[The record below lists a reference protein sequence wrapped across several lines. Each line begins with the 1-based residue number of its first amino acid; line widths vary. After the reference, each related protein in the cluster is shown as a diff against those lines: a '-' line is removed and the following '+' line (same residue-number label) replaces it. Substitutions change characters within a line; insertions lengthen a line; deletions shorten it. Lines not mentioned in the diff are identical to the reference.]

1 MRRWRSSGA
10 ARSRWQQRPTAHP
23 RRWRRTCAQ
32 AKAAVGDEYATVA
45 DWLGALRPQVR
56 ATGTPESRRDLW
68 RAILDSPVLDL
79 LRAGDEAGAR
89 AIIEALIASIN
100 TESK

>member
-1 MRRWRSSGA
+1 MAVVRRGA
-10 ARSRWQQRPTAHP
+10 ITLAVATDGASPALAAHL
-23 RRWRRTCAQ
+23 R
-32 AKAAVGDEYATVA
+32 AKLEAAVGEEYATVA